1 MDSTGDDE
9 ITEKHEL
16 PQQTDKFGL
25 EGQMKDLDESELENV
40 KIHE

>member
-9 ITEKHEL
+9 ITEEHEL
-16 PQQTDKFGL
+16 LQQINKFGL
-25 EGQMKDLDESELENV
+25 EGQMEDLDESELENV

>member
-1 MDSTGDDE
+1 MDGTGDDE

-16 PQQTDKFGL
+16 PQQIDKFGL
-25 EGQMKDLDESELENV
+25 EGQMEDLDESDLDNV